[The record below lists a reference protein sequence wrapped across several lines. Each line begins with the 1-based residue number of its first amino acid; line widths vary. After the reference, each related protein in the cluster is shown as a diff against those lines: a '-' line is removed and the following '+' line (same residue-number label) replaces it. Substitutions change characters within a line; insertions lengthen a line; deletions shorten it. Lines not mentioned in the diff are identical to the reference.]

1 MTKQKYIMALDAGT
15 TSNRCILFNARGEMC
30 SVAQKEFTQYFPK
43 PGWVEHD
50 ANEIWTTQLG
60 VALSAMNEVG
70 ASAEDIAAIGITNQR
85 DRLAGAEEQA
95 GADGA
100 ADGNELDVAVFQAA
114 FHVVVFVEAFD
125 GFDLRGFRRFGRACT
140 SFSGFRIPKSHNV
153 HTLPR
158 QPHNLC
164 RCSYRE
170 MRYMWQIRI
179 FSKKNALRRVE
190 SACQGFQPA
199 TERFVFAFQLVDTP
213 SLLFDDD
220 KRRLAVKAA
229 ARAERCRRHGDGS
242 RIGRDGHVSG
252 YTPPPTRSPRPANS
266 EHFQYLPYR
275 DWRFLRC
282 RRVSPCASP
291 HEHTG

>member
-1 MTKQKYIMALDAGT
+1 
-15 TSNRCILFNARGEMC
+15 MC
-30 SVAQKEFTQYFPK
+30 AVSVASDVLVPVFSVFVFPK
-43 PGWVEHD
+43 VIMFTPYRGSRT
-50 ANEIWTTQLG
+50 I
-60 VALSAMNEVG
+60 SAVVRTAKCAICG
-70 ASAEDIAAIGITNQR
+70 RFAS
-85 DRLAGAEEQA
+85 
-95 GADGA
+95 
-100 ADGNELDVAVFQAA
+100 F
-114 FHVVVFVEAFD
+114 
-125 GFDLRGFRRFGRACT
+125 
-140 SFSGFRIPKSHNV
+140 P
-153 HTLPR
+153 
-158 QPHNLC
+158 
-164 RCSYRE
+164 
-170 MRYMWQIRI
+170 
-179 FSKKNALRRVE
+179 KKNALRRVE